1 MTETV
6 IFNRL
11 ASFHVCHVR
20 KSVGVMNSEYIVPE
34 TQREKLS
41 AWIMLCFS
49 LAHGVAYW
57 QSIVACTYELKVYF
71 SFFIHLL
78 YKLIVYTT
86 G

>member
-20 KSVGVMNSEYIVPE
+20 KSIGVMNSEYIVPE

-41 AWIMLCFS
+41 AWIMICS
-49 LAHGVAYW
+49 LARGVAYW
-57 QSIVACTYELKVYF
+57 QSIDACPYELKVHF
-71 SFFIHLL
+71 PSFIHLL
-78 YKLIVYTT
+78 CKLIVYTT